1 MPREDFTDEELRA
14 LLALVSREIDSDRFP
29 FSARV
34 RKLRKLRR
42 TLRRALGE
50 PDDEQE

>member
-1 MPREDFTDEELRA
+1 MARDDFTDDELRT

-34 RKLRKLRR
+34 RKLKKLRR
-42 TLRRALGE
+42 VLRRALDE
-50 PDDEQE
+50 PDDEP